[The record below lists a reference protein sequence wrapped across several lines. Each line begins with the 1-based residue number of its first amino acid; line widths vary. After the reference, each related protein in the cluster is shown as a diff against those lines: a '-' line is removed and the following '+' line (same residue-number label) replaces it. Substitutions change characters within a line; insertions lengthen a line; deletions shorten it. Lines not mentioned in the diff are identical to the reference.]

1 MKNVGLW
8 WCGLGWCGLVG
19 CGGGFGC
26 GFWVWCGVWGGVE
39 QPARVSQRPAHPSGL
54 SPRSLALLS
63 GSRVMRI
70 LPGKPVMRFY
80 PVRFAGN
87 ALSAYSIRYGLPLTA
102 ITGSPFSTTDDKK
115 NSWKRSRWTRRR
127 NGGGTGAT
135 LR

>member
-1 MKNVGLW
+1 M
-8 WCGLGWCGLVG
+8 GLGFGVGWLVVVVLVWVLVL
-19 CGGGFGC
+19 GFGFSP
-26 GFWVWCGVWGGVE
+26 GQFPKGGRH
-39 QPARVSQRPAHPSGL
+39 PKPHPSGL

-70 LPGKPVMRFY
+70 LSGKPVMRFY

-87 ALSAYSIRYGLPLTA
+87 ALSAYSIRYGLPFTA
-102 ITGSPFSTTDDKK
+102 ITGSPISTTDDKK
-115 NSWKRSRWTRRR
+115 NSWNLALKRSRWTRRR